1 MSSREVTR
9 PIHTGRG
16 EADRRALLQCLPAYS
31 RSLLKIQV
39 PVTVTLAKSRQPI
52 RNIVDLVP
60 GSILQF
66 NKTCDETLTLE
77 VGNQP
82 VAEGETVKVGDKF
95 GIRVTSM
102 VLPDE
107 RFFPVTGPRNSDQPQ
122 SR

>member
-1 MSSREVTR
+1 MSSQEVTR

-16 EADRRALLQCLPAYS
+16 EPDRRSWLQCLPAYS

-39 PVTVTLAKSRQPI
+39 SVTVTLAKSRQPV
-52 RNIVDLVP
+52 RNIVELVP

-95 GIRVTSM
+95 GLRVTSIVM
-102 VLPDE
+102 PDE
-107 RFFPVTGPRNSDQPQ
+107 RFHPVVGPARPDRP
-122 SR
+122 

>member
-9 PIHTGRG
+9 PIQTGRG
-16 EADRRALLQCLPAYS
+16 ESDRRSWLQCLPAYS

-39 PVTVTLAKSRQPI
+39 PVTVTLAKSRQPV

-77 VGNQP
+77 VGNQT

-95 GIRVTSM
+95 GLRVTSIVM
-102 VLPDE
+102 PDE
-107 RFFPVTGPRNSDQPQ
+107 RFFPVAGPEKPDQK
-122 SR
+122 